1 MIFNAHLDFSLNAI
15 EWNRDLRKSVEEVRK
30 SESHLDDLQGRGNG
44 TVTFPSM
51 REGDIGVC
59 VATQQA
65 VRMKPAA
72 PVGSFNPYD
81 FLRMNSFIWDMVG
94 STILL
99 IFLSFINDRKIS
111 GIKKPSFR

>member
-111 GIKKPSFR
+111 GIRKPSFR

>member
-1 MIFNAHLDFSLNAI
+1 MIFDAHLDLSLNAI

-65 VRMKPAA
+65 VLMKPAA